1 MLEESQLHPA
11 SRRTHNGAVLA
22 ELSPAGSPPRLSS
35 GRMHPWEGHTGSMGR
50 DEGAAGTDHSFHPP
64 FPCATLGKEVGEV
77 DGIDVFQVCF

>member
-35 GRMHPWEGHTGSMGR
+35 GRMASMG
-50 DEGAAGTDHSFHPP
+50 GTHWEH
-64 FPCATLGKEVGEV
+64 GKG
-77 DGIDVFQVCF
+77 